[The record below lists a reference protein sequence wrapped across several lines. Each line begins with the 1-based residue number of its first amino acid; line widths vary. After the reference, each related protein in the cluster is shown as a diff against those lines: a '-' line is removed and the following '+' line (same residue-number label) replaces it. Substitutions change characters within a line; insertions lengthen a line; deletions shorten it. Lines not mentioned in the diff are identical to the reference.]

1 MMQFVSRTSAAALLC
16 CAAVACSDTP
26 VSPDIAPS
34 ASWSTVPAP
43 EPGASHPA
51 VIFVVTQGL
60 FFSTCSVKQLLPMH
74 GEFQLLIDGRT
85 NFGPGQPA
93 FLGGRWWEDLNR
105 NGIQDQGDHFFFC
118 PLVLPGR
125 LIP

>member
-1 MMQFVSRTSAAALLC
+1 MIQRVSRTSAAALLC
-16 CAAVACSDTP
+16 CAALACSDSP
-26 VSPDIAPS
+26 VSPDIAQS

-43 EPGASHPA
+43 GTAGSHPA

-60 FFSTCSVKQLLPMH
+60 FFTTCNVTQLLPMH
-74 GEFQLLIDGRT
+74 GEFQLLVNGRT
-85 NFGPGQPA
+85 NVGPGQPGY
-93 FLGGRWWEDLNR
+93 LDGRWWEDLNG
-105 NGIQDQGDHFFFC
+105 NGIQDRADHFFLC